1 MVVLFL
7 VVLLGDGVAFCV
19 LGTVTEVVV
28 LGTCVVVVVDNV
40 VGFVV
45 VDEVVEDFVLTTV
58 EETGRNVTLVEKTN
72 RVANGE
78 VVDDFVVVVSLC
90 EVLEELDVSSGVVFP
105 SLSPNELFPN
115 SFSFISST
123 SLTELEFETSLPK
136 NLLIESFSFSCFT
149 PSFAKNDFVEL
160 WGELDAEEEVWVV
173 VGGLMQIVVAA
184 GVGDDVVDASLI
196 SLETVISVISDSG
209 GALNVVELGVVEVP
223 SETNDSLTS
232 RSEVSFLLWV
242 SDVLEFESS
251 AREVLRFVKFC
262 TSFCSV
268 TKVSTVNNCTGSFKI
283 DVGKEEAVMFSAGFV
298 DDGSLRPISST
309 LLSESFSSESGNV
322 KTAFQELN
330 EEIGE
335 EGEERKPDSVFKV
348 GVIADV
354 SKVGGS
360 WVEVVIFSEISVAIK
375 DVAPN
380 WVTFRPK
387 ELVVFS
393 FRFWK
398 IRFSVYRN
406 VWLTHWL
413 NITWPRMLNFTK
425 ETFFYSFF
433 VVWP

>member
-160 WGELDAEEEVWVV
+160 
-173 VGGLMQIVVAA
+173 
-184 GVGDDVVDASLI
+184 
-196 SLETVISVISDSG
+196 
-209 GALNVVELGVVEVP
+209 
-223 SETNDSLTS
+223 
-232 RSEVSFLLWV
+232 
-242 SDVLEFESS
+242 
-251 AREVLRFVKFC
+251 
-262 TSFCSV
+262 
-268 TKVSTVNNCTGSFKI
+268 
-283 DVGKEEAVMFSAGFV
+283 
-298 DDGSLRPISST
+298 
-309 LLSESFSSESGNV
+309 
-322 KTAFQELN
+322 
-330 EEIGE
+330 
-335 EGEERKPDSVFKV
+335 
-348 GVIADV
+348 
-354 SKVGGS
+354 
-360 WVEVVIFSEISVAIK
+360 
-375 DVAPN
+375 
-380 WVTFRPK
+380 
-387 ELVVFS
+387 
-393 FRFWK
+393 
-398 IRFSVYRN
+398 
-406 VWLTHWL
+406 
-413 NITWPRMLNFTK
+413 
-425 ETFFYSFF
+425 
-433 VVWP
+433 